1 MVQSTINDYRDKGFR
16 PLNTLSSNIVPSFPN
31 KPSKMVREREP
42 PRPRDSQKSAIQS
55 LQERTAAP
63 QFGTAS
69 PLRNPLAT
77 RTSPWKAGASPLKG
91 PGQEADVP
99 LKPLTPTPASVSNVA
114 RPVNPPYKM
123 PRSSDG
129 STSLRLDSSPSV
141 IEIPKPRNPI
151 FNIPRAGVKRTEHHG
166 ALPSS
171 NTANI
176 ARPLPNTA
184 FRMPSM
190 DSRPPISV
198 NSPEVVEIAR
208 PANFA
213 SRTIHAAP
221 RPIFSSNAAPNLLP
235 KKSVMPVVDLTR
247 RAADDDDQFDPNK
260 ALENSKF
267 GDFDP
272 ANYMD
277 AALAGDNIKA
287 LLEGAFEDDE
297 DKPKT
302 RLRRKKQQDAAAA
315 ELADQLKGLKIEGK
329 ADEEEEEEE
338 ADDGTVDGLNVKLLP
353 HQIDGVSWM
362 LDKEIGERKKNGVLP
377 RGGILAD
384 DMGKADQ

>member
-1 MVQSTINDYRDKGFR
+1 VLPELG
-16 PLNTLSSNIVPSFPN
+16 V
-31 KPSKMVREREP
+31 
-42 PRPRDSQKSAIQS
+42 
-55 LQERTAAP
+55 
-63 QFGTAS
+63 
-69 PLRNPLAT
+69 NPLDNTDAARVKT
-77 RTSPWKAGASPLKG
+77 KKKLK
-91 PGQEADVP
+91 QKD
-99 LKPLTPTPASVSNVA
+99 LKKRQYLILVVF
-114 RPVNPPYKM
+114 RHLIIIIIRK
-123 PRSSDG
+123 
-129 STSLRLDSSPSV
+129 LRYSHAML
-141 IEIPKPRNPI
+141 
-151 FNIPRAGVKRTEHHG
+151 PRAGMKRTEHHG
-166 ALPSS
+166 ALPSTS
-171 NTANI
+171 NMANA
-176 ARPLPNTA
+176 ARPLPNTV
-184 FRMPSM
+184 FRMPSI
-190 DSRPPISV
+190 DNRPPISV

-213 SRTIHAAP
+213 SRTIQAAP

-235 KKSVMPVVDLTR
+235 KKSVMPIVDLTR

-260 ALENSKF
+260 ALENPKF
-267 GDFDP
+267 GEFDP

-315 ELADQLKGLKIEGK
+315 ELADQLLSLKIDGK
-329 ADEEEEEEE
+329 ADEEEEEE

-384 DMGKADQ
+384 DMGKIAGIRRCDAID